1 MPATQKS
8 RQHSP
13 FYVLAGFRLISVF
26 HSRFTIDDSRGD
38 TGGQMINQER
48 IKNLLLELVQIDS
61 HSRKEREVA
70 EHIKK
75 YCEEM
80 GAQVEI
86 DDAGE
91 KVGGN
96 SGNVIARFGGTIPGA
111 QPIMMSAHMDTVVP
125 GEGVKPIVEGD
136 IIRTDGTT
144 VLGGDDKSGCVVIIE
159 VIRCLQEQKIPHT
172 AIEAIFSICEEVG
185 LLGAKNV
192 DVSKLKAKYGI
203 VFDSDDPGFLF
214 TKGPSSNHME
224 FKIYGLES
232 HAGVAPEEGISA
244 IKIAA
249 EGIAAMK
256 LGRIDQETTANIGLI
271 HGGMATNIIPN
282 LVVLHGEARSHS
294 EEKREGHTQNMEK
307 CLEDAAAKYEV
318 TVAGKATKARVESH
332 IERDYSSMD
341 VPDSSHVVQLVIQA
355 ARRMGLD
362 VKTMASGGGCDA
374 NVFNRK
380 GIECA
385 NLGTGM
391 RPIHTVKEWLDVKD
405 MYAAAEMTRE
415 MMKLNGEM
423 ATSL

>member
-1 MPATQKS
+1 
-8 RQHSP
+8 
-13 FYVLAGFRLISVF
+13 
-26 HSRFTIDDSRGD
+26 
-38 TGGQMINQER
+38 MINQER

-70 EHIKK
+70 QRIKS

-96 SGNVIARFGGTIPGA
+96 TGNVIARFAGTIQDA
-111 QPIMMSAHMDTVVP
+111 EPIMMSAHMDTVVP

-136 IIRTDGTT
+136 IIRTDETT
-144 VLGGDDKSGCVVIIE
+144 VLGGDDKSGCAVIIE
-159 VIRCLQEQKIPHT
+159 VIRCLQEQNIAHAP
-172 AIEAIFSICEEVG
+172 IEAIFSICEEVG

-192 DVSKLKAKYGI
+192 DVSKLKCKYGI

-214 TKGPSSNHME
+214 TKGPSSNE
-224 FKIYGLES
+224 PVFKVYGLES
-232 HAGVAPEEGISA
+232 HAGVAPEDGISA

-249 EGIAAMK
+249 EAISAMR
-256 LGRIDQETTANIGLI
+256 LGRIDEETTANIGI
-271 HGGMATNIIPN
+271 VEGGKATNIIPN
-282 LVVLHGEARSHS
+282 YVHLKGETRSRDEDKLTAQTEH
-294 EEKREGHTQNMEK
+294 MVK
-307 CLEDAAAKYEV
+307 CFKDAAAKYEV
-318 TVAGKATKARVESH
+318 TV
-332 IERDYSSMD
+332 EREYSSMD

-355 ARRMGLD
+355 AKRMGLD

-391 RPIHTVKEWLDVKD
+391 RAIHTVKEWLDVKD
-405 MYAAAEMTRE
+405 MYAAAEMTLE
-415 MMKLNGEM
+415 IMKLNGELSQKK
-423 ATSL
+423 AASGA

>member
-1 MPATQKS
+1 
-8 RQHSP
+8 
-13 FYVLAGFRLISVF
+13 
-26 HSRFTIDDSRGD
+26 
-38 TGGQMINQER
+38 MINQER

-61 HSRKEREVA
+61 HSRKERDVA
-70 EHIKK
+70 RRIKK

-80 GAQVEI
+80 GGQVEI

-91 KVGGN
+91 KVDGN
-96 SGNVIARFGGTIPGA
+96 TGNVIARFPGTIREAP
-111 QPIMMSAHMDTVVP
+111 PIMMSAHMDTVVP

-144 VLGGDDKSGCVVIIE
+144 VLGGDDKSGCAVIIE
-159 VIRCLQEQKIPHT
+159 VINCLQEQNIPH
-172 AIEAIFSICEEVG
+172 APIEAIFSICEEVG

-192 DVSKLKAKYGI
+192 DVSKLKSKHGI

-224 FKIYGLES
+224 FKIHGLES

-249 EGIAAMK
+249 EALAVMN
-256 LGRIDQETTANIGLI
+256 LGRIDQETTANIGQI
-271 HGGMATNIIPN
+271 EGGMATNIIPN
-282 LVVLHGEARSHS
+282 LVVLKGEARSHN
-294 EEKREGHTQNMEK
+294 ERKLEAQTQHMLK
-307 CLEDAAAKYEV
+307 CLQDAAERYQV
-318 TVAGKATKARVESH
+318 TTNGKTTRASVEAH

-341 VPDSSHVVQLVIQA
+341 VPDNSYVVKLVLQA
-355 ARRMGLD
+355 AKRMGLD

-391 RPIHTVKEWLDVKD
+391 RAIHTVKEWLDVKD
-405 MYAAAEMTRE
+405 MYASAEMTIE
-415 MMKLNGEM
+415 IMKLNGEL
-423 ATSL
+423 AAGSR